1 LYKGLFGDIVT
12 NKLIFFIIE
21 ETMDVKIEEAENGD
35 IFFRIPI
42 EFEEVLQW
50 EEGDV
55 IEWIDNKDG
64 SWTLQRRRQKHRYA
78 TCPEVCNKA

>member
-64 SWTLQRRRQKHRYA
+64 SWTLQRK
-78 TCPEVCNKA
+78 TSKT

>member
-1 LYKGLFGDIVT
+1 MYKDLFGDIVT

-64 SWTLQRRRQKHRYA
+64 SWTLQRK
-78 TCPEVCNKA
+78 TSKT

>member
-1 LYKGLFGDIVT
+1 
-12 NKLIFFIIE
+12 
-21 ETMDVKIEEAENGD
+21 MDVKIEEAENGD

-64 SWTLQRRRQKHRYA
+64 SWTLQRK
-78 TCPEVCNKA
+78 TSKT